1 MAIYSLWLDDYTI
14 NLKEMHKE
22 LMKEENWEIRIR
34 FGQLLDNKNV
44 TVKEF
49 STLDNE
55 IVYTGS
61 TLNIINFRE
70 LYLYLLTKFKS
81 WYVKLYTLTLPEY
94 RNLGVQ
100 SGDLI
105 TTLEYFITRKQPQI
119 QRIYE
124 DYFINFS
131 PIENTSVFNKETTTY
146 SGNEKTTTT
155 NSGSKTNT
163 RTESG
168 KENNTNIKSGSL
180 TDNLDISGTERDTNQ
195 HSVSADNSNSLLMD
209 TQDVDT
215 KQFDAR
221 RDNRTETYNNVTD
234 SNTRTFENRQTQDVE
249 AFNNYKSE
257 QSKDFTN
264 RKNEIELERHGNIGV
279 TTNIKLLNDDI
290 NFRLQ
295 HNILNT
301 IVDMFIAEYGF
312 LC

>member
-1 MAIYSLWLDDYTI
+1 MALYSLWLDNYTI

-22 LMKEENWEIRIR
+22 LMKEDNWEIKIT

-49 STLDNE
+49 NTVENDV
-55 IVYTGS
+55 VYTGR

-70 LYLYLLTKFKS
+70 LYIYLLNNFKS
-81 WYVKLYTLTLPEY
+81 WYVKVYTRTAPQY
-94 RNLGVQ
+94 RDLGVQ
-100 SGDLI
+100 SIDLI
-105 TTLEYFITRKQPQI
+105 TTLEYFISRKQSQI

-124 DYFINFS
+124 DYSINFS

-155 NSGSKTNT
+155 NNGSKTNT
-163 RTESG
+163 RTETG

-180 TDNLDISGTERDTNQ
+180 TDNLDISGTERDTGV
-195 HSVSADNSNSLLMD
+195 HSVSADNSTNLLTD
-209 TQDVDT
+209 TQDVNT

-234 SNTRTFENRQTQDVE
+234 SNTKTFENRQTQDVE

-264 RKNEIELERHGNIGV
+264 RKNEFEREQHGNIGV
-279 TTNIKLLNDDI
+279 TTSVEMLNEDI

-295 HNILNT
+295 RDILNT
-301 IVDMFIAEYGF
+301 IVNMFIVEYGF
-312 LC
+312 LV

>member
-1 MAIYSLWLDDYTI
+1 MNFGFIDVFNLNINEFNKQLMEPANIGIRTMFYDNLNVIPVIVRNFETINNEISYTSNITLFSAKDIYLNILRKYKSWNLNIYSITEPQ
-14 NLKEMHKE
+14 N
-22 LMKEENWEIRIR
+22 
-34 FGQLLDNKNV
+34 
-44 TVKEF
+44 
-49 STLDNE
+49 
-55 IVYTGS
+55 
-61 TLNIINFRE
+61 
-70 LYLYLLTKFKS
+70 
-81 WYVKLYTLTLPEY
+81 
-94 RNLGVQ
+94 RN
-100 SGDLI
+100 LI
-105 TTLEYFITRKQPQI
+105 TTWNDLAKTLRNFLDERNPQI

-163 RTESG
+163 RSETG

-215 KQFDAR
+215 KQFDSR

-234 SNTRTFENRQTQDVE
+234 SNTKTFENRQTQDVE
-249 AFNNYKSE
+249 SFNNYKSE
-257 QSKDFTN
+257 QNKDFTN
-264 RKNEIELERHGNIGV
+264 RKNEVELSRHGNIGV

-301 IVDMFIAEYGF
+301 VVDMFIAEYGF
-312 LC
+312 LA

>member
-1 MAIYSLWLDDYTI
+1 MPFNFIDVFNLNINEFNKQLMQPENINIRNVFYENLKLIPVFVKDFKTINNEISYTSKITLFTAKDIYSNILRKYKSW
-14 NLKEMHKE
+14 N
-22 LMKEENWEIRIR
+22 
-34 FGQLLDNKNV
+34 
-44 TVKEF
+44 
-49 STLDNE
+49 
-55 IVYTGS
+55 
-61 TLNIINFRE
+61 LNIYSVTEPQNRDLVTNWNDLSKTLINFLDERE
-70 LYLYLLTKFKS
+70 
-81 WYVKLYTLTLPEY
+81 
-94 RNLGVQ
+94 
-100 SGDLI
+100 
-105 TTLEYFITRKQPQI
+105 PQI

-163 RTESG
+163 RSETG

-180 TDNLDISGTERDTNQ
+180 TDNLDISGTESDTNR
-195 HSVSADNSNSLLMD
+195 HSVSADNSTTLLMD

-215 KQFDAR
+215 KQFESR

-249 AFNNYKSE
+249 SFNNYKSE
-257 QSKDFTN
+257 QNKDFTN
-264 RKNEIELERHGNIGV
+264 RKNEFEREQHGNIGV
-279 TTNIKLLNDDI
+279 TTSVAMLNEDI

-301 IVDMFIAEYGF
+301 VVDMFIAEYGF
-312 LC
+312 LA

>member
-1 MAIYSLWLDDYTI
+1 MFNEFIDTYNLNIRELHDNLNKTQNINARTHFYTRLSNI
-14 NLKEMHKE
+14 PCTLQV
-22 LMKEENWEIRIR
+22 
-34 FGQLLDNKNV
+34 FSTVDNK
-44 TVKEF
+44 
-49 STLDNE
+49 

-61 TLNIINFRE
+61 TVNIFNGKDI
-70 LYLYLLTKFKS
+70 YLTLLRKYKS
-81 WYVKLYTLTLPEY
+81 WSLQIYSTVGENTSLFDHCEDLVVTLSNFLNE
-94 RNLGVQ
+94 R
-100 SGDLI
+100 
-105 TTLEYFITRKQPQI
+105 RPQI

-155 NSGSKTNT
+155 NSGSKSNT
-163 RTESG
+163 RTETG
-168 KENNTNIKSGSL
+168 QENNTNIKSGSL
-180 TDNLDISGTERDTNQ
+180 TDDLDISGTERDTNQ

-215 KQFDAR
+215 KQFESR

-249 AFNNYKSE
+249 SFNNYKSE

-264 RKNEIELERHGNIGV
+264 RKNEVELERHGNIGV
-279 TTNIKLLNDDI
+279 TTSIKLLNDDI

-301 IVDMFIAEYGF
+301 VVDMFIAEYGF
-312 LC
+312 LA

>member
-14 NLKEMHKE
+14 NLKEMHTE
-22 LMKEENWEIRIR
+22 LMKKDNFETRIT

-49 STLDNE
+49 NTIKNE
-55 IVYTGS
+55 VVYTGS
-61 TLNIINFRE
+61 NLNIINFRE

-81 WYVKLYTLTLPEY
+81 WYVKVYTLTAPEY

-100 SGDLI
+100 CSDLI

-155 NSGSKTNT
+155 NNGSKTNT
-163 RTESG
+163 RTETG

-195 HSVSADNSNSLLMD
+195 HSVSADNSSSLLMD

-257 QSKDFTN
+257 QNKDFTN

-295 HNILNT
+295 RDILNT
-301 IVDMFIAEYGF
+301 VIDMFIAEYGF
-312 LC
+312 LA

>member
-22 LMKEENWEIRIR
+22 LMKEDNYETMVT
-34 FGQLLDNKNV
+34 FGRLLDNKNV

-49 STLDNE
+49 NTNDNE
-55 IVYTGS
+55 VVYTGNN
-61 TLNIINFRE
+61 LNIINFRE
-70 LYLYLLTKFKS
+70 LYLYLLTKYKS
-81 WYVKLYTLTLPEY
+81 WYVKVYTLTVPEY
-94 RNLGVQ
+94 RNLGDQ
-100 SGDLI
+100 CGDLI
-105 TTLEYFITRKQPQI
+105 QTLEYFITRKQPQI

-155 NSGSKTNT
+155 NNGSKTNT
-163 RTESG
+163 RTETG

-195 HSVSADNSNSLLMD
+195 HSVSADNSSSLLMD

-257 QSKDFTN
+257 QNKDFTN

-295 HNILNT
+295 RDILNT
-301 IVDMFIAEYGF
+301 VVDMFIAEYGF
-312 LC
+312 LA

>member
-14 NLKEMHKE
+14 NLKEMHTE
-22 LMKEENWEIRIR
+22 LMNDDNWQTRRI
-34 FGQLLDNKNV
+34 FGQLLDTKNV

-49 STLDNE
+49 NTLENE
-55 IVYTGS
+55 VVYTGGN
-61 TLNIINFRE
+61 LNIISFRE

-81 WYVKLYTLTLPEY
+81 WYVKVYTLTAPEY
-94 RNLGVQ
+94 IDLGVQ
-100 SGDLI
+100 CGDLVQ
-105 TTLEYFITRKQPQI
+105 TLEYFITRKQPQI

-124 DYFINFS
+124 DYYINFS

-163 RTESG
+163 RSETG

-215 KQFDAR
+215 KQFDSR

-249 AFNNYKSE
+249 SFNNYKSE

-264 RKNEIELERHGNIGV
+264 RKNEFEREQHGNIGV
-279 TTNIKLLNDDI
+279 TTSVEMLNEDI

-301 IVDMFIAEYGF
+301 VVDMFIAEYGF
-312 LC
+312 LA

>member
-1 MAIYSLWLDDYTI
+1 MALYSLWLDNYTI
-14 NLKEMHKE
+14 DLKEMHKE
-22 LMKEENWEIRIR
+22 LMKEDNWEIRVS

-49 STLDNE
+49 NTVENE
-55 IVYTGS
+55 VEYTGRS
-61 TLNIINFRE
+61 INIINFRE
-70 LYLYLLTKFKS
+70 LYIYLLNNFKS
-81 WYVKLYTLTLPEY
+81 WYVKVYTRTLPQY
-94 RNLGVQ
+94 RDLGVQ

-105 TTLEYFITRKQPQI
+105 STLEYFISRKQPQI

-155 NSGSKTNT
+155 NNGSKTNT
-163 RTESG
+163 RTETG

-180 TDNLDISGTERDTNQ
+180 TDNLDISGTERDTDV
-195 HSVSADNSNSLLMD
+195 HSVSADNSANLLTD
-209 TQDVDT
+209 TQDVNT
-215 KQFDAR
+215 KQFDSR

-264 RKNEIELERHGNIGV
+264 RKNEFEREEHGNIGV
-279 TTNIKLLNDDI
+279 TTSVAMLNEDI

-295 HNILNT
+295 CNILNT
-301 IVDMFIAEYGF
+301 VVDMFIAEYGF
-312 LC
+312 LA

>member
-1 MAIYSLWLDDYTI
+1 MAIYSTWLDDYTI

-22 LMKEENWEIRIR
+22 LMNDDNWQTWAT
-34 FGQLLDNKNV
+34 FGQVLNNKNV

-49 STLDNE
+49 NTIENE
-55 IVYTGS
+55 IVYTGNN
-61 TLNIINFRE
+61 LVIINFRE

-81 WYVKLYTLTLPEY
+81 WYIKVYTNTSPEY
-94 RNLGVQ
+94 RNLQTQ
-100 SGDLI
+100 SLDLI
-105 TTLEYFITRKQPQI
+105 QTLEYFISRKQPQI

-155 NSGSKTNT
+155 NNGSKTNT
-163 RTESG
+163 RTETG

-180 TDNLDISGTERDTNQ
+180 TDNLDISGTERDTDV
-195 HSVSADNSNSLLMD
+195 HSVSADNSNTLLTD
-209 TQDVDT
+209 TQDVNT
-215 KQFDAR
+215 KQFDTR

-264 RKNEIELERHGNIGV
+264 RKNEVEKVQHGNIGV
-279 TTNIKLLNDDI
+279 TTSVAMLNEDI

-295 HNILNT
+295 RDILNT

-312 LC
+312 LA

>member
-1 MAIYSLWLDDYTI
+1 MQFSFIDVYNLNINEFNKQLMQPENRGIRQVFYDNLNLILVIVRNFETINNEISYTTKNTTLFSAKDIYLNILRKYKSWNLNIYSITEPQNR
-14 NLKEMHKE
+14 NL
-22 LMKEENWEIRIR
+22 
-34 FGQLLDNKNV
+34 
-44 TVKEF
+44 
-49 STLDNE
+49 STTWND
-55 IVYTGS
+55 
-61 TLNIINFRE
+61 
-70 LYLYLLTKFKS
+70 LTK
-81 WYVKLYTLTLPEY
+81 TLMNFLDERT
-94 RNLGVQ
+94 
-100 SGDLI
+100 
-105 TTLEYFITRKQPQI
+105 PQI

-163 RTESG
+163 RSETG

-195 HSVSADNSNSLLMD
+195 HSVSADNSNTLLMD

-215 KQFDAR
+215 KQFDSR

-249 AFNNYKSE
+249 SFNNYKSE
-257 QSKDFTN
+257 QNKDFTN
-264 RKNEIELERHGNIGV
+264 RKNEFEREQHGNIGV
-279 TTNIKLLNDDI
+279 TTSVSMLNEDI

-301 IVDMFIAEYGF
+301 VVDMFIAEYGY
-312 LC
+312 LA

>member
-1 MAIYSLWLDDYTI
+1 MPIYSLWMDNYTI

-22 LMKEENWEIRIR
+22 LMKEENWEIRSRI
-34 FGQLLDNKNV
+34 GQLLDNKNV

-49 STLDNE
+49 NTLENE
-55 IVYTGS
+55 VVYTGR
-61 TLNIINFRE
+61 TLDIINFRE
-70 LYLYLLTKFKS
+70 LYLCLLTKFKS
-81 WYVKLYTLTLPEY
+81 WYVKVYTLTLPEY
-94 RNLGVQ
+94 RNLSVQ

-105 TTLEYFITRKQPQI
+105 STLEYFITRKQSQI

-124 DYFINFS
+124 DLFINFS

-163 RTESG
+163 RSETG

-264 RKNEIELERHGNIGV
+264 RKNEVELERHGNIGV
-279 TTNIKLLNDDI
+279 TTSVKLLNDDI
-290 NFRLQ
+290 KFRLQ

-301 IVDMFIAEYGF
+301 IVDMFIAEYGY
-312 LC
+312 LA

>member
-1 MAIYSLWLDDYTI
+1 MAIYSMWLDDYTI
-14 NLKEMHKE
+14 NLKQLHKE
-22 LMKEENWEIRIR
+22 LMNDDNRETRAT
-34 FGQLLDNKNV
+34 FGRLLDNKNV

-49 STLDNE
+49 NTIENE
-55 IVYTGS
+55 IVYTGNN
-61 TLNIINFRE
+61 LVIINFRE

-81 WYVKLYTLTLPEY
+81 WYVKVYTLTLPEY
-94 RNLGVQ
+94 RNLSTQ
-100 SGDLI
+100 SLDLI
-105 TTLEYFITRKQPQI
+105 QTLEYFISRKQPQI

-155 NSGSKTNT
+155 NNGSKTNT
-163 RTESG
+163 RTETG

-195 HSVSADNSNSLLMD
+195 HSVSADNSSALLMD

-215 KQFDAR
+215 KQFDSR

-249 AFNNYKSE
+249 SFNNYKSE

-264 RKNEIELERHGNIGV
+264 RKNEVEKEQHGNIGV
-279 TTNIKLLNDDI
+279 TTSVSMLNEDI

-295 HNILNT
+295 HDMLNT

-312 LC
+312 LA

>member
-1 MAIYSLWLDDYTI
+1 MAIYSMWIDDYTI

-22 LMKEENWEIRIR
+22 LMNDDDWEVVAT
-34 FGQLLDNKNV
+34 FGQLLNNKNV

-49 STLDNE
+49 RTIENE
-55 IVYTGS
+55 IEYTGNNV
-61 TLNIINFRE
+61 TIINFRE

-81 WYVKLYTLTLPEY
+81 WYIKVYTATSPEY
-94 RNLGVQ
+94 RNLSTQ
-100 SGDLI
+100 CLDLI
-105 TTLEYFITRKQPQI
+105 QTIEYFISRRQTQI

-146 SGNEKTTTT
+146 SGKEKTTTT
-155 NSGSKTNT
+155 NNGSKTNT
-163 RTESG
+163 RTETG

-180 TDNLDISGTERDTNQ
+180 TDNLDISGTELDTNQ

-249 AFNNYKSE
+249 SFNNYKSE

-264 RKNEIELERHGNIGV
+264 RKNEFEKEQHGNIGV
-279 TTNIKLLNDDI
+279 TTSISMLNEDI

-295 HNILNT
+295 RDILNT

-312 LC
+312 LA

>member
-1 MAIYSLWLDDYTI
+1 MPIYSLWMDNYTI

-22 LMKEENWEIRIR
+22 LMKEENQNTRIT
-34 FGQLLDNKNV
+34 FGQMLDNKNV
-44 TVKEF
+44 IVKEF
-49 STLDNE
+49 NTIENE
-55 IVYTGS
+55 VVYTGR
-61 TLNIINFRE
+61 TLDIINFRE
-70 LYLYLLTKFKS
+70 LYIYLLNNFKS
-81 WYVKLYTLTLPEY
+81 WYVKVYTLTAPEY
-94 RNLGVQ
+94 RDLGVR

-105 TTLEYFITRKQPQI
+105 STLEYFISRKQPQI

-124 DYFINFS
+124 DYYINFS

-163 RTESG
+163 RSESG

-215 KQFDAR
+215 KQFDSR

-264 RKNEIELERHGNIGV
+264 RKNEFEREQHGNIGV
-279 TTNIKLLNDDI
+279 TTSVAMLNEDI

-301 IVDMFIAEYGF
+301 VVDMFIAEYGY
-312 LC
+312 LA

>member
-22 LMKEENWEIRIR
+22 LMKEENWEIRSR

-61 TLNIINFRE
+61 TLNIIKFRE

-81 WYVKLYTLTLPEY
+81 WYVKLYTLTIPEY
-94 RNLGVQ
+94 RDLEVQ

-301 IVDMFIAEYGF
+301 VVDMFIAEYGF
-312 LC
+312 LA

>member
-1 MAIYSLWLDDYTI
+1 MEFTFIDVFNLNINEFNKQLMQPENKRIRNLFYDNLNLIVVNVKDFETINNEISYTSNITIFTAKDIYFNILRKYKSWNLNIYS
-14 NLKEMHKE
+14 
-22 LMKEENWEIRIR
+22 
-34 FGQLLDNKNV
+34 V
-44 TVKEF
+44 TEPQ
-49 STLDNE
+49 D
-55 IVYTGS
+55 
-61 TLNIINFRE
+61 R
-70 LYLYLLTKFKS
+70 
-81 WYVKLYTLTLPEY
+81 
-94 RNLGVQ
+94 
-100 SGDLI
+100 DLI
-105 TTLEYFITRKQPQI
+105 TNWNDLTKTLRNFLAEREPQI

-163 RTESG
+163 RTETG

-195 HSVSADNSNSLLMD
+195 HSVSADNSNTLLMD

-234 SNTRTFENRQTQDVE
+234 SNTKTFENRKSEDVE
-249 AFNNYKSE
+249 SFNNYKSE

-264 RKNEIELERHGNIGV
+264 RKNEVELERHGNIGV
-279 TTNIKLLNDDI
+279 TTSIKLLNDDI
-290 NFRLQ
+290 NFRLK
-295 HNILNT
+295 HNMLNT
-301 IVDMFIAEYGF
+301 VVDMFIAEYGF
-312 LC
+312 LA

>member
-22 LMKEENWEIRIR
+22 LMKEENWEIISR
-34 FGQLLDNKNV
+34 FGRLLDNKNV

-49 STLDNE
+49 NTVENE
-55 IVYTGS
+55 VVYTGR
-61 TLNIINFRE
+61 TLDIINFRE

-81 WYVKLYTLTLPEY
+81 WYVKLYTLTAPEY
-94 RNLGVQ
+94 RDLGVQ
-100 SGDLI
+100 SGDFI
-105 TTLEYFITRKQPQI
+105 TTLEYFISRKQSQI

-124 DYFINFS
+124 DYCINFS

-155 NSGSKTNT
+155 NNGSKTNT

-180 TDNLDISGTERDTNQ
+180 TDNLDISGTERDTDV
-195 HSVSADNSNSLLMD
+195 HSVSADNSTSLLTD
-209 TQDVDT
+209 TQDVNT

-249 AFNNYKSE
+249 VFNNYKSE

-264 RKNEIELERHGNIGV
+264 RKNEFEREQHGNIGV
-279 TTNIKLLNDDI
+279 TTSVAMLNEDI

-301 IVDMFIAEYGF
+301 VVDMFISEYGF
-312 LC
+312 LA

>member
-1 MAIYSLWLDDYTI
+1 MEFNFIDVFNLNINEFNKQIMEQANIGIRIQFYNKLHTIQVVVKDFETINNEISYTSNITLFNARDIYLNILRKYKSWNLNIYSLTEAQ
-14 NLKEMHKE
+14 N
-22 LMKEENWEIRIR
+22 
-34 FGQLLDNKNV
+34 
-44 TVKEF
+44 
-49 STLDNE
+49 
-55 IVYTGS
+55 
-61 TLNIINFRE
+61 
-70 LYLYLLTKFKS
+70 
-81 WYVKLYTLTLPEY
+81 
-94 RNLGVQ
+94 RN
-100 SGDLI
+100 LI
-105 TTLEYFITRKQPQI
+105 TTWNDLANTLINFLDERKPQI

-146 SGNEKTTTT
+146 SGNEKTTTA
-155 NSGSKTNT
+155 NSGSKSNT
-163 RTESG
+163 RTETG

-215 KQFDAR
+215 KQFDSR

-249 AFNNYKSE
+249 SFNNYKSE
-257 QSKDFTN
+257 QTKDFTN

-279 TTNIKLLNDDI
+279 TTNIKLLNEDI

-295 HNILNT
+295 NNLLNT
-301 IVDMFIAEYGF
+301 VVDMFIAEYGF
-312 LC
+312 LA

>member
-22 LMKEENWEIRIR
+22 LMKEENWEIRRR

-44 TVKEF
+44 SVKEF
-49 STLDNE
+49 TTVENE
-55 IVYTGS
+55 VVYTGR
-61 TLNIINFRE
+61 TLVIINFRE

-81 WYVKLYTLTLPEY
+81 WYVKLYTLTIPEY
-94 RNLGVQ
+94 RDLGVQ

-105 TTLEYFITRKQPQI
+105 TTLEYFISRKQPQI

-195 HSVSADNSNSLLMD
+195 HSVSADNSSSLLMD

-215 KQFDAR
+215 KQFDSR

-257 QSKDFTN
+257 QSKDFTK
-264 RKNEIELERHGNIGV
+264 RKNEFEREQHGNIGV
-279 TTNIKLLNDDI
+279 TTSVAMLNEDI

-301 IVDMFIAEYGF
+301 VVDMFIAEYGF
-312 LC
+312 LA

>member
-22 LMKEENWEIRIR
+22 LMKEENWEIRSR

-94 RNLGVQ
+94 RDLEVQ

-131 PIENTSVFNKETTTY
+131 PIENTS
-146 SGNEKTTTT
+146 

-163 RTESG
+163 RTETG

-195 HSVSADNSNSLLMD
+195 HSVSADNSSSLLMD

-215 KQFDAR
+215 KQFDSR

-249 AFNNYKSE
+249 SFNNYKSE
-257 QSKDFTN
+257 QNKDFTN

-301 IVDMFIAEYGF
+301 VVDMFIAEYGF
-312 LC
+312 LA

>member
-1 MAIYSLWLDDYTI
+1 MQFSFIDVFNLNINEFNKQLMQPENIAIRTQFYNTLNVIPVIVRNFETINNQISYTSNITIFNALDIYLNILRKYKSWNLNIYSVNEPQNR
-14 NLKEMHKE
+14 NLMT
-22 LMKEENWEIRIR
+22 NWN
-34 FGQLLDNKNV
+34 D
-44 TVKEF
+44 
-49 STLDNE
+49 
-55 IVYTGS
+55 
-61 TLNIINFRE
+61 
-70 LYLYLLTKFKS
+70 LTK
-81 WYVKLYTLTLPEY
+81 TL
-94 RNLGVQ
+94 RNFL
-100 SGDLI
+100 D
-105 TTLEYFITRKQPQI
+105 ERKPQI

-155 NSGSKTNT
+155 NTGSKTNT
-163 RTESG
+163 RTETG

-215 KQFDAR
+215 KQFDSR

-249 AFNNYKSE
+249 SFNDYKSE

-264 RKNEIELERHGNIGV
+264 RKNEFEREQHGNIGV
-279 TTNIKLLNDDI
+279 TTSVFMLNEDI

-301 IVDMFIAEYGF
+301 VVDMFIAEYGF
-312 LC
+312 LA

>member
-1 MAIYSLWLDDYTI
+1 MAIYSQWIDDYTI

-22 LMKEENWEIRIR
+22 LMKEENRATRSIFSR
-34 FGQLLDNKNV
+34 LLDNKNV

-49 STLDNE
+49 NTVENE
-55 IVYTGS
+55 VVYTGR
-61 TLNIINFRE
+61 TLDIINFRE
-70 LYLYLLTKFKS
+70 LYLYLLTKYKS
-81 WYVKLYTLTLPEY
+81 WYVKVYTLTVPEN

-100 SGDLI
+100 CGDLI
-105 TTLEYFITRKQPQI
+105 QTLEYFITRKQPQI

-131 PIENTSVFNKETTTY
+131 PIENTSVFNKETTTF

-155 NSGSKTNT
+155 NNGSKTNT
-163 RTESG
+163 RTETG

-180 TDNLDISGTERDTNQ
+180 TDNLDISGTERDTDT
-195 HSVSADNSNSLLMD
+195 HSVSADNSNSLLTD
-209 TQDVDT
+209 TQDVNT

-234 SNTRTFENRQTQDVE
+234 SNTKTFENRKSEDVE
-249 AFNNYKSE
+249 TFNNYKSE
-257 QSKDFTN
+257 QNKDFTN
-264 RKNEIELERHGNIGV
+264 RKNEIELERHGNIGG

-301 IVDMFIAEYGF
+301 IVDMFIAEYGY
-312 LC
+312 LA

>member
-1 MAIYSLWLDDYTI
+1 MNFGFIDVFNLNINEFNKQLMEPANIGIRTMFYDNLNLIPVIVRNFETINNEISYTSNITLFSAKDIYLNILRKYKSWNLNIYSITESQ
-14 NLKEMHKE
+14 N
-22 LMKEENWEIRIR
+22 
-34 FGQLLDNKNV
+34 
-44 TVKEF
+44 
-49 STLDNE
+49 
-55 IVYTGS
+55 
-61 TLNIINFRE
+61 
-70 LYLYLLTKFKS
+70 
-81 WYVKLYTLTLPEY
+81 
-94 RNLGVQ
+94 RN
-100 SGDLI
+100 LI
-105 TTLEYFITRKQPQI
+105 TTWNDLAKTLRNFLDERNPQI

-163 RTESG
+163 RSETG

-215 KQFDAR
+215 KQFDSR

-234 SNTRTFENRQTQDVE
+234 SNTKTFENRQTQDVE
-249 AFNNYKSE
+249 SFNNYKSE
-257 QSKDFTN
+257 QNKDFTN
-264 RKNEIELERHGNIGV
+264 RKNEVELSRHGNIGV

-301 IVDMFIAEYGF
+301 VVDMFIAEYGF
-312 LC
+312 LA

>member
-1 MAIYSLWLDDYTI
+1 MQYTFIDVFNLNIDEFNKQLMEPANRGIRTVFYDNLNLIPVIVRDFETI
-14 NLKEMHKE
+14 N
-22 LMKEENWEIRIR
+22 
-34 FGQLLDNKNV
+34 
-44 TVKEF
+44 
-49 STLDNE
+49 NE
-55 IVYTGS
+55 ISYTS
-61 TLNIINFRE
+61 NIIIFNAKDIYLHILRKYKSWNLNIFSVNEPQNR
-70 LYLYLLTKFKS
+70 T
-81 WYVKLYTLTLPEY
+81 
-94 RNLGVQ
+94 
-100 SGDLI
+100 LI
-105 TTLEYFITRKQPQI
+105 TTGNDLTNTLKNFLDERKPQI

-155 NSGSKTNT
+155 NTGSKSNT
-163 RTESG
+163 RTETG

-215 KQFDAR
+215 KQFDSR

-249 AFNNYKSE
+249 SFNNYKSE

-264 RKNEIELERHGNIGV
+264 RKNEVELSRHGNIGV

-301 IVDMFIAEYGF
+301 VVDMFISEYGF
-312 LC
+312 LA

>member
-1 MAIYSLWLDDYTI
+1 MQFTFIDVFNLNINEFNKQLMNPANISIRTLFYNNLDLINVYVKDFETVNNEIIYTKNIILFNAKDIYFNILRKYKSWNLNIYSVYEPQNRDL
-14 NLKEMHKE
+14 
-22 LMKEENWEIRIR
+22 
-34 FGQLLDNKNV
+34 
-44 TVKEF
+44 
-49 STLDNE
+49 STTWND
-55 IVYTGS
+55 
-61 TLNIINFRE
+61 
-70 LYLYLLTKFKS
+70 LTK
-81 WYVKLYTLTLPEY
+81 TL
-94 RNLGVQ
+94 RNFL
-100 SGDLI
+100 D
-105 TTLEYFITRKQPQI
+105 EREPQI

-163 RTESG
+163 RSETG

-215 KQFDAR
+215 KQFDSR

-249 AFNNYKSE
+249 SFNNYKSE
-257 QSKDFTN
+257 QNKDFTN
-264 RKNEIELERHGNIGV
+264 RKNEFELSRHGNIGV

-301 IVDMFIAEYGF
+301 VVDMFIAEYGF
-312 LC
+312 LA

>member
-22 LMKEENWEIRIR
+22 LMKEDNWEIRGT
-34 FGQLLDNKNV
+34 FGRLLDNKNV

-49 STLDNE
+49 NTNDNE
-55 IVYTGS
+55 VVYTGNN
-61 TLNIINFRE
+61 LNIINFRE
-70 LYLYLLTKFKS
+70 LYLYLLTKYKS
-81 WYVKLYTLTLPEY
+81 WYVKVYTLTVPEY
-94 RNLGVQ
+94 RNLGAQ
-100 SGDLI
+100 CSDLI
-105 TTLEYFITRKQPQI
+105 QTLEYFITRKQPQI

-155 NSGSKTNT
+155 NNGSKTNT
-163 RTESG
+163 RTETG

-180 TDNLDISGTERDTNQ
+180 TDNLDISGTERDTDV
-195 HSVSADNSNSLLMD
+195 HSVSADNSNSLLTD
-209 TQDVDT
+209 TQDVNT
-215 KQFDAR
+215 KQFDSR

-301 IVDMFIAEYGF
+301 VVDMFIAEYGF
-312 LC
+312 LA

>member
-22 LMKEENWEIRIR
+22 LMKEENWEIRSR

-44 TVKEF
+44 SVKEF
-49 STLDNE
+49 TTVENE
-55 IVYTGS
+55 VVYTGR
-61 TLNIINFRE
+61 TLVIINFRE

-81 WYVKLYTLTLPEY
+81 WYVKLYTLTRPEY
-94 RNLGVQ
+94 RDLGVQ
-100 SGDLI
+100 SVDLI
-105 TTLEYFITRKQPQI
+105 TTLEYFISRKQPQI

-195 HSVSADNSNSLLMD
+195 HSVSADNSSSLLMD

-215 KQFDAR
+215 KQFDSR

-249 AFNNYKSE
+249 SFNNYKSE
-257 QSKDFTN
+257 QNKDFTN

-301 IVDMFIAEYGF
+301 VVDMFIAEYGF
-312 LC
+312 LA

>member
-22 LMKEENWEIRIR
+22 LMKEENWEIRSR

-44 TVKEF
+44 SVKEF
-49 STLDNE
+49 TTVENE
-55 IVYTGS
+55 VVYTGR
-61 TLNIINFRE
+61 TLVIINFRE

-81 WYVKLYTLTLPEY
+81 WYVKLYTLTIPEY
-94 RNLGVQ
+94 RDLGVQ

-105 TTLEYFITRKQPQI
+105 TTLEYFISRKQPQI

-301 IVDMFIAEYGF
+301 VVDMFIAEYGF
-312 LC
+312 LA

>member
-1 MAIYSLWLDDYTI
+1 MLYDFI
-14 NLKEMHKE
+14 NTYNL
-22 LMKEENWEIRIR
+22 NIRE
-34 FGQLLDNKNV
+34 FHDNLNKSQNIDTRTAFYNKLNSINCIV
-44 TVKEF
+44 LGFETVN
-49 STLDNE
+49 NE
-55 IVYTGS
+55 VQYTGETVNIFNGKDIYL
-61 TLNIINFRE
+61 TLLRK
-70 LYLYLLTKFKS
+70 YKS
-81 WYVKLYTLTLPEY
+81 WVLQVYSMVGYTKYLVNHCDDFADTLSNFLRE
-94 RNLGVQ
+94 RRG
-100 SGDLI
+100 
-105 TTLEYFITRKQPQI
+105 QI

-155 NSGSKTNT
+155 NTGSKSNT

-180 TDNLDISGTERDTNQ
+180 TDNLDVSGTERDTNQ
-195 HSVSADNSNSLLMD
+195 HSVSADNSNTLLMD

-215 KQFDAR
+215 KQFDSR

-249 AFNNYKSE
+249 SFNNYKSE

-264 RKNEIELERHGNIGV
+264 RKNEVELTRHGNIGV
-279 TTNIKLLNDDI
+279 TTNIKLLNADI

-301 IVDMFIAEYGF
+301 VVDMFIAEYGY
-312 LC
+312 LA